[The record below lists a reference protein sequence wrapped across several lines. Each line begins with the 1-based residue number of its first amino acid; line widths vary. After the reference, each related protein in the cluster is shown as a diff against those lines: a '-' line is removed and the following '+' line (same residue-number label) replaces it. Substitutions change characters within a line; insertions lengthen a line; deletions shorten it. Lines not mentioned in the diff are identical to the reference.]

1 VILIDLHRLDPERL
15 SSRAAYALP
24 LAKALL
30 ELHDYEAWWPGRV
43 EPEGA
48 GLRVH
53 LDGSV
58 PRRPGS
64 VAVVYDLAHL
74 VRRRL
79 LTPAGWLR
87 QNWSVAAAARRATLV
102 VAPSRWLADGL
113 SRHLRLPTARIA
125 VVLPGLDPGFSRTS
139 RAEVTDLKKRRA
151 LPDVYFVTFGGNRR
165 RRNLELLEEGWRQ
178 ANLEGARLVTADAF
192 DTELAGLL
200 SGATA
205 YLDAGLAEGCPT
217 GVLRAMACG
226 TPPLVSG
233 DAAMPEISGGAGIVL
248 DPDDARAWAAAMT
261 LLVRRPELRADLS
274 RRSRA
279 LAAGFSARSAAETLD
294 QALRPYR

>member
-1 VILIDLHRLDPERL
+1 VILIDLHRLDPER
-15 SSRAAYALP
+15 SSRTAYALP

-30 ELHDYEAWWPGRV
+30 ELQGYEAWWPGRA

-48 GLRVH
+48 SLRLH

-64 VAVVYDLAHL
+64 VAFVYDLAHL

-79 LTPAGWLR
+79 LPPAAWLR
-87 QNWSVAAAARRATLV
+87 QNWSVATAARRAALV
-102 VAPSRWLADGL
+102 VAPSRWLAEGL
-113 SRHLRLPTARIA
+113 SRHLRVPAARIA
-125 VVLPGLDPGFSRTS
+125 VVPPGLDPGFSRAS
-139 RAEVTDLKKRRA
+139 RAEVEDLKKRRG
-151 LPDVYFVTFGGNRR
+151 LPDVYFVTFGGGRR
-165 RRNLELLEEGWRQ
+165 RRNLALLEAGWLQ
-178 ANLEGARLVTADAF
+178 ARLEGARLVMPDAADS
-192 DTELAGLL
+192 DLAPLL
-200 SGATA
+200 SGATG
-205 YLDAGLAEGCPT
+205 YLDAGLAEGCPS

-233 DAAMPEISGGAGIVL
+233 DAAMPEITGGAGIVL
-248 DPDDARAWAAAMT
+248 DPDDAGAWAAALT

-294 QALRPYR
+294 RALRPYK